1 MSLFKARE
9 WSSTWCG
16 NAEEEFDCGSL
27 CVANIDNSSD
37 NLGMC
42 YCFFLGWCR
51 FFVEKGLQSHFHD
64 KILLLILLIK

>member
-1 MSLFKARE
+1 MNKVVGKMSLFKARE

-37 NLGMC
+37 NLGIF
-42 YCFFLGWCR
+42 YLFLNFR
-51 FFVEKGLQSHFHD
+51 MMQ
-64 KILLLILLIK
+64 LLSRERAAKSVS

>member
-42 YCFFLGWCR
+42 YCLFFR
-51 FFVEKGLQSHFHD
+51 MV
-64 KILLLILLIK
+64 

>member
-1 MSLFKARE
+1 MSLFKALE

-37 NLGMC
+37 NLGIF
-42 YCFFLGWCR
+42 Y
-51 FFVEKGLQSHFHD
+51 
-64 KILLLILLIK
+64 